1 MTDLKK
7 THIRKQRIGREEN
20 EKKGCK
26 REWETKTQYNYL
38 GGGARA
44 EKDSIAEIAAYVSG
58 MRRK

>member
-38 GGGARA
+38 GGALGLKR
-44 EKDSIAEIAAYVSG
+44 IV
-58 MRRK
+58 